1 MLEGKRRREDTHDG
15 RHVIRWSSLNY
26 RRKVFDSSLA
36 TKIPP
41 QVFQLFYSHAQLVR
55 VTMMYVMVLR
65 RAGAS
70 CAPSVC
76 GVYSRYI
83 SGRTYR
89 VLTLPF
95 HRAARHVPRV
105 RCSKSGLSRRPPRRG
120 SPPTGYRTLLG
131 SCLPSA
137 AIESA
142 ADGRRELLQEI
153 RACFFRTRHADVFA
167 SPGRRL
173 GPGGRGSPRRARRSR
188 LTVAYLSSVRR
199 ADPTRD
205 RTE

>member
-15 RHVIRWSSLNY
+15 RQVIRWSSLNY

-95 HRAARHVPRV
+95 HRAARHVSRV
-105 RCSKSGLSRRPPRRG
+105 RCSTSGLSRRPPRRG

-153 RACFFRTRHADVFA
+153 RAARVSFEHDMRTCSRRPAVA
-167 SPGRRL
+167 SGRAGGGRRAER
-173 GPGGRGSPRRARRSR
+173 GGRGSRS
-188 LTVAYLSSVRR
+188 LI
-199 ADPTRD
+199 
-205 RTE
+205 